1 MGIGSI
7 YNQISG
13 LGKTG
18 ADIMKKAGR
27 EYKAAFN
34 QADSAT
40 QSVAVT
46 GLAGMGA
53 VAGST
58 ALNMKNPLNL
68 RR

>member
-18 ADIMKKAGR
+18 ADIMKGAAH
-27 EYKAAFN
+27 EYKTAFN
-34 QADSAT
+34 KADSAT
-40 QSVAVT
+40 QSVAVA

-53 VAGST
+53 VAGAT